1 MVVSPCRH
9 LRFLGGCKLDPI
21 LGCLHFFQEKKTPAS
36 PTRLRTQCPDESTNQ
51 GPNSGGS
58 VGRMADGW
66 VFSVVRAWIHRKWEP
81 KTFLFIGNPYFLGLK
96 KVFFLKNG
104 FGVQRNIYIYI
115 IYIYI

>member
-21 LGCLHFFQEKKTPAS
+21 LGCLHFFREKKTPAS

-66 VFSVVRAWIHRKWEP
+66 VFSVVP
-81 KTFLFIGNPYFLGLK
+81 KVPGLIESGIYGNLKRSFL
-96 KVFFLKNG
+96 
-104 FGVQRNIYIYI
+104 
-115 IYIYI
+115 